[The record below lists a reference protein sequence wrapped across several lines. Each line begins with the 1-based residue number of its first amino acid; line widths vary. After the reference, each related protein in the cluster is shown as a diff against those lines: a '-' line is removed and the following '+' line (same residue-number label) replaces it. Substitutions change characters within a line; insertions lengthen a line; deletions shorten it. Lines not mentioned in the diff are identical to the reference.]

1 MTIIYNFINSNFSK
15 MFSNYNENKNFL
27 VTTFYITTYITC
39 CASFFIILDAYY
51 HSVTQLIYISILIT
65 LTLIKPLT
73 LYLFAFNVNY
83 HFSCLRCFQNSEN
96 INTKYIIFL
105 TLCDTYF
112 ITVIYALPFFSE
124 TVSSDESLFFKVIV
138 ALTVFAD
145 YLIFLN
151 VFSGSRSPTPR

>member
-1 MTIIYNFINSNFSK
+1 
-15 MFSNYNENKNFL
+15 MFSNYNENNNICNSYKNFL

-73 LYLFAFNVNY
+73 LYLFAFNDNY
-83 HFSCLRCFQNSEN
+83 HFSCLRCFQNAEN

-112 ITVIYALPFFSE
+112 ITVIYALPFFSEAGTGDPE

>member
-1 MTIIYNFINSNFSK
+1 
-15 MFSNYNENKNFL
+15 MFSNYNENNNICNSYKNFL

-51 HSVTQLIYISILIT
+51 HSVTQLIYISVLIT

-73 LYLFAFNVNY
+73 LYLFAFNDNY
-83 HFSCLRCFQNSEN
+83 HFSCLRCFQNAEN